1 MNTHA
6 QPNQPPPQTTVAV
19 TSDDSKNQN
28 KNNIIFAVAVI
39 AWEILTLPI
48 YGVLFRLSNQ
58 FLASQDYGGVL
69 LMGIS
74 TILFIVGTL
83 CFI

>member
-1 MNTHA
+1 MNTQA
-6 QPNQPPPQTTVAV
+6 QPNQYPPDTTAAVVANE
-19 TSDDSKNQN
+19 SQNQN
-28 KNNIIFAVAVI
+28 KNNTIFAVAVI

-58 FLASQDYGGVL
+58 FLAYQDYGGIL